1 MLDSTHDP
9 EPHTDLGSWMTSL
22 ERINE
27 AFLSLESALTPD
39 QLIDVAPAMLCAAC
53 DFDRALI
60 SRLRGSTW
68 LPAAVHIARDQD
80 DPVNVSIV
88 STITTLRVP
97 LTGSLIE
104 TEILRKRAATLV
116 HGQAAQRHRSHVL
129 AGLTQSRAY
138 VAAPIIIADRVAGF
152 LHADTYSSR
161 RLLTAA
167 DRVALQA
174 FADMFGLAYERAAMS
189 ERLGAQ
195 HAAIQEALASAANSV
210 SEIVSDVGSLA
221 RNGVQSRLAPGA
233 GGASGRVDGIE
244 IGSLS
249 RREWEIL
256 GLLAT
261 GATNSQIAATLVVS
275 ESTIKSH
282 VKRILRKLPAAN
294 RTEAVYRYTQ
304 LTRERGKVS

>member
-1 MLDSTHDP
+1 MIDSTLDTNP
-9 EPHTDLGSWMTSL
+9 RTDLGSWMTSL

-27 AFLSLESALTPD
+27 AFLSLEPTLTPD
-39 QLIDVAPAMLCAAC
+39 ELIDAAPGMLCAAC

-68 LPAAVHIARDQD
+68 LPAAIHVARDQD
-80 DPVNVSIV
+80 DPVNVRVV
-88 STITTLRVP
+88 STITTLQVP
-97 LTGSLIE
+97 LTSSLIE
-104 TEILRKRAATLV
+104 TEILRRRAARLV
-116 HGQAAQRHRSHVL
+116 HGEAAQRHQSHVL

-161 RLLTAA
+161 RILTAA

-189 ERLGAQ
+189 ERLRAQ
-195 HAAIQEALASAANSV
+195 HAAIQEALTSAAASV
-210 SEIVSDVGSLA
+210 SEVVSDVGSLA
-221 RNGVQSRLAPGA
+221 RNGGQSRMAPGT
-233 GGASGRVDGIE
+233 GGAVGRIDGVD
-244 IGSLS
+244 IGDLS

-261 GATNSQIAATLVVS
+261 GATNSQIAARLVVS

-304 LTRERGKVS
+304 LTRERDRSS